1 MRAFSF
7 WAMMS
12 AWRKPGKAEKA
23 KAEKAKAE
31 MLKC

>member
-1 MRAFSF
+1 MRAFF
-7 WAMMS
+7 FAAMMS
-12 AWRKPGKAEKA
+12 AWREPGNAEKA